1 MCLAVYLATAERGH
15 LKTVRCVAGT
25 PLKGWPRLPR
35 IEIDNG
41 DGAGSRADNTGMR
54 SVRRSDFDV
63 TNTVQVSS
71 PDAVLAAIKTLFQPT
86 WPAFS
91 FKPLEDAFAHFE
103 RLFAGEVPGYMG
115 VDTVYHDRQHT
126 LDITLALAR
135 LLVGYERQHDEASRL
150 GSDRALL
157 GLLTG
162 LFHDVGYLRRLDD
175 REINNGA
182 EFTRTH
188 VSRGARFLEEYLP
201 VIGLAHAVPFTTQII
216 HFTGYEVPFA
226 QIKVTDPRD
235 IKVGHLLGTADMI
248 AQMADRCYLEKCRD
262 RLYAEFVL
270 GGVALPIAANGGRQ
284 VKYASGLDL
293 LRQTPEF
300 VAEVRAKR
308 LDGEFHS
315 AYRNLEVLYNGRN
328 PYMEAIDR
336 NVDYLRQILRSENWR
351 LLRRN
356 PPIFAA
362 SADPMST
369 MRGLMLGYIKRV
381 WASKHDIQ

>member
-1 MCLAVYLATAERGH
+1 M
-15 LKTVRCVAGT
+15 K
-25 PLKGWPRLPR
+25 
-35 IEIDNG
+35 
-41 DGAGSRADNTGMR
+41 

-71 PDAVLAAIKTLFQPT
+71 PDAVLQAVRGLFQPT
-86 WPAFS
+86 WPGLS
-91 FKPLEDAFAHFE
+91 LEPLERAFRHFE
-103 RLFAGEVPGYMG
+103 RLFAGEVCGYYG

-135 LLVGYERQHDEASRL
+135 LLVGYERQQRDEASRL
-150 GSDRALL
+150 GGERALV

-162 LFHDVGYLRRLDD
+162 LFHDVGYLRRADD
-175 REINNGA
+175 VESRNGA

-188 VSRGARFLEEYLP
+188 VTRGAHFLERYLP
-201 VIGLAHAVPFTTQII
+201 ELGFASWVPVATEVV

-226 QIKVTDPRD
+226 KIKVSDPRD
-235 IKVGHLLGTADMI
+235 TMVGHLLGTADMI

-270 GGVALPIAANGGRQ
+270 GGVALPMAANGGRQ

-300 VAEVRAKR
+300 VAEVRTKR
-308 LDGEFHS
+308 LDGEFNR
-315 AYRNLEVLYNGRN
+315 AYRYLEILYGGRN
-328 PYMEAIDR
+328 PYIEAIDR
-336 NVDYLRQILRSENWR
+336 NVEYLRQILRSESWR

-362 SADPMST
+362 TADPMST

-381 WASKHDIQ
+381 WSGKRD